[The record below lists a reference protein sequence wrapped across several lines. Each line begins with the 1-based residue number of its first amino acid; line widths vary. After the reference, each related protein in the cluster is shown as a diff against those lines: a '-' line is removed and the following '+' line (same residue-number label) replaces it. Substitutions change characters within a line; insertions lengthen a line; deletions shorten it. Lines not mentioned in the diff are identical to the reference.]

1 MEHETIDFEQGWD
14 DMQPSITKLK
24 RFVEGLPESSF
35 DASDYMMLYTSV
47 YRMCIQK
54 PPCNYSRQLYNKYGE
69 VIEDYINSTA
79 LPALRENHDDEY
91 MLLQELV
98 KRWSNHKKMVKSL
111 SKIFHYLEYS
121 FIPFSSFAP
130 LKEVSLACFR
140 DLVYNKLQ
148 LKVKEA
154 VVSLVDREREG
165 VDIDRVLMK
174 NVLEFYVEIGMGEM
188 KIYEQDFESF
198 FLEDTTSYYS
208 SKASRWIQEDSFSDY
223 TLKAEECIKKEKES
237 VTNYLHSSSV
247 PKLVK
252 VVEHALLV
260 VRGSQLLEKKHS
272 EFSEIVQKLVTDADG
287 EDTATKVQ
295 VLLRNI
301 IEMHD
306 KYMVYVTGS
315 FQNQNLIYNTFKKA
329 FESFCIKITSGSYS
343 RDELLATFCDGIILK
358 NWGSGELS
366 DEGVEKVVKFL
377 ACISDE
383 WDIFSELYRKKLA
396 RRLLSNRG
404 ANDDHE
410 RSILTKLKQQFGG
423 SFTFKMEGM
432 LKDMILS
439 RENQNSFNEYA
450 ANNAKPGIGL
460 TPNYKTFDINLPS
473 EMVKCVEEF
482 KDFYEMKTRSR
493 KLTWIH
499 SLRTCHINGKF
510 DQKPIELIVST
521 HQAVLLLLFNTR
533 DKLSYTDIQS
543 QLNLSHE
550 DLVWLLHSLSC
561 AKYKILIKKPSTKT
575 VSKTDVFEFNSGFTV
590 GMRRIKIPLPPV
602 DERKKASEDVDKDRR
617 YETDAAIVR
626 IMKGRRIPLPPVD
639 ERKKASE
646 DVDKDRRYETDAA
659 IVRIMKG
666 MRVLGYQQLVS
677 ECVQKLSLMFKPDIK
692 EIKKRIK
699 DLIARDYLERD
710 KENPTMF

>member
-1 MEHETIDFEQGWD
+1 M
-14 DMQPSITKLK
+14 
-24 RFVEGLPESSF
+24 
-35 DASDYMMLYTSV
+35 
-47 YRMCIQK
+47 
-54 PPCNYSRQLYNKYGE
+54 
-69 VIEDYINSTA
+69 
-79 LPALRENHDDEY
+79 
-91 MLLQELV
+91 
-98 KRWSNHKKMVKSL
+98 
-111 SKIFHYLEYS
+111 
-121 FIPFSSFAP
+121 
-130 LKEVSLACFR
+130 
-140 DLVYNKLQ
+140 
-148 LKVKEA
+148 
-154 VVSLVDREREG
+154 
-165 VDIDRVLMK
+165 DIDRVLMK

-188 KIYEQDFESF
+188 KIYKEDFESF

-208 SKASRWIQEDSFSDY
+208 CKASRWIQEDSFSDY

-272 EFSEIVQKLVTDADG
+272 EFSEIVQKLITDADG

-295 VLLRNI
+295 ALLRNI

-315 FQNQNLIYNTFKKA
+315 FQNQNLIYNTFKEA
-329 FESFCIKITSGSYS
+329 FESFCIKTTSGSYS
-343 RDELLATFCDGIILK
+343 RAELLATFCDRIILK
-358 NWGSGELS
+358 NWGSEELS

-377 ACISDE
+377 ACISGE
-383 WDIFSELYRKKLA
+383 WDLFSELYGKKLA

-439 RENQNSFNEYA
+439 RENQNSFNEYV

-460 TPNYKTFDINLPS
+460 TVTLLTTGFWPSYKTFDINLPS
-473 EMVKCVEEF
+473 EMVKCVEGF
-482 KDFYEMKTRSR
+482 KDFYETKTRSR

-499 SLRTCHINGKF
+499 SLGTCHIIGKF

-521 HQAVLLLLFNTR
+521 HQAALLLLFNTR

-561 AKYKILIKKPSTKT
+561 AKYKILIKKQGTKT
-575 VSKTDVFEFNSGFTV
+575 FQD
-590 GMRRIKIPLPPV
+590 
-602 DERKKASEDVDKDRR
+602 
-617 YETDAAIVR
+617 
-626 IMKGRRIPLPPVD
+626 
-639 ERKKASE
+639 
-646 DVDKDRRYETDAA
+646 
-659 IVRIMKG
+659 
-666 MRVLGYQQLVS
+666 
-677 ECVQKLSLMFKPDIK
+677 
-692 EIKKRIK
+692 
-699 DLIARDYLERD
+699 
-710 KENPTMF
+710 